1 MWTDKESRHDYL
13 NFSDI
18 AEAAVDVICNP
29 VMRPVSIGVFGDW
42 GAGKSLLLH

>member
-1 MWTDKESRHDYL
+1 MWADKESRLDYL

-29 VMRPVSIGVFGDW
+29 TMAAKFEELPGNTPD
-42 GAGKSLLLH
+42 